1 MMVGTVAGMLAV
13 RYPGMVPAMITGTLG
28 ASIAGTI
35 PASIA
40 GTIPGSIAGT
50 IPVARRWDQGR
61 GRRHLIRVYA
71 TRKPWRSALR
81 CNPLPGDATIIDRS
95 QPAATACRSRAASSA
110 C

>member
-28 ASIAGTI
+28 
-35 PASIA
+35 ASIA

-81 CNPLPGDATIIDRS
+81 CDPLPGDATIIDRS